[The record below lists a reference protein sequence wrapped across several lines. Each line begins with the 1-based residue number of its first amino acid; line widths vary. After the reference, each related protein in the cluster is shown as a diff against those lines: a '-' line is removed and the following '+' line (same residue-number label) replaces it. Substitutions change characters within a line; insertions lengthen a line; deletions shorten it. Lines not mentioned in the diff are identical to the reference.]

1 MVARTIQ
8 SQVPSYA
15 RPSGEAS
22 ERPAAGR
29 PQWRSC
35 GYFPAAHT
43 RLSIANQN
51 SRPSAILRCA
61 SARAGAPSRQP
72 VRGTPMKAGQGARF
86 QGPKDTRHDQHA
98 RC

>member
-1 MVARTIQ
+1 MEARTIQ
-8 SQVPSYA
+8 SQVPGHA

-51 SRPSAILRCA
+51 SRPSAILRYA
-61 SARAGAPSRQP
+61 SATRVQPPISRSEGRP
-72 VRGTPMKAGQGARF
+72 
-86 QGPKDTRHDQHA
+86 
-98 RC
+98 